1 MKTIM
6 NPNISKISLR
16 MCMFAVLP
24 PAYGEIESNLTLT
37 DFNREVREEE
47 NINLLMVNM
56 QFDMMKGLEKPGFV
70 FQV

>member
-1 MKTIM
+1 
-6 NPNISKISLR
+6 
-16 MCMFAVLP
+16 MFAVLP